1 MQHDEVIWTTLNQHF
16 CAFKV
21 TTDRATFC
29 RQKYNVSGLC
39 NRSSCPLANSRY
51 GTILDRGGTLVLHI
65 KTIERAH
72 SPKNLWQRL
81 KLSKSYTK
89 ALAQIDAAMAHWPPF
104 LIHKAKQRLTKM
116 TQFNLRKRKLLAGA
130 ARTVAVPIKQK
141 TERRDAARERK
152 ASKAAKLDNAIEAEL
167 LNRLKSGAYGD
178 IYNFPRKQYE
188 RALGAEGEA
197 DGEEEAED
205 ESGDETEESEDEADG
220 DEFEANLESSDEDDS
235 EEEEIEY
242 EEEEESEG
250 SEDSGSDG
258 VGGRPAPAAGAARG
272 RHDRSRLSTDG
283 GDDSDASGSGS
294 GTSGRDSG
302 SGSDDSDSSGGADV
316 VGVRSGGS
324 GAAPGAGR
332 EVVADLED
340 PPAGSEDVFAFDDG
354 SDMEAA
360 VADAGGD
367 ERAALRLR
375 SRKRLAAAAPGTT
388 AAAPRR
394 GGGAA
399 SSAAAD
405 AAAAIAGAAS
415 PPASRLRQ
423 SKRVRFSAGN
433 GGDGCGAVC
442 SGGDCEAP
450 AAAAAAADGA
460 SAATPR
466 RSTRRAT
473 PRRVRPPRP
482 AAPDA
487 GVRVEVE
494 VETERGETVWE
505 AAGV

>member
-116 TQFNLRKRKLLAGA
+116 TQYNLRKRKLLAGA

-188 RALGAEGEA
+188 RALGADGVA

-205 ESGDETEESEDEADG
+205 ESGEETEESEDAAEG
-220 DEFEANLESSDEDDS
+220 DEFEADLESSEEDDS
-235 EEEEIEY
+235 QEEELEY
-242 EEEEESEG
+242 EEEEESE
-250 SEDSGSDG
+250 
-258 VGGRPAPAAGAARG
+258 
-272 RHDRSRLSTDG
+272 
-283 GDDSDASGSGS
+283 
-294 GTSGRDSG
+294 
-302 SGSDDSDSSGGADV
+302 
-316 VGVRSGGS
+316 
-324 GAAPGAGR
+324 
-332 EVVADLED
+332 
-340 PPAGSEDVFAFDDG
+340 
-354 SDMEAA
+354 
-360 VADAGGD
+360 
-367 ERAALRLR
+367 
-375 SRKRLAAAAPGTT
+375 
-388 AAAPRR
+388 
-394 GGGAA
+394 
-399 SSAAAD
+399 
-405 AAAAIAGAAS
+405 
-415 PPASRLRQ
+415 
-423 SKRVRFSAGN
+423 
-433 GGDGCGAVC
+433 
-442 SGGDCEAP
+442 
-450 AAAAAAADGA
+450 
-460 SAATPR
+460 
-466 RSTRRAT
+466 
-473 PRRVRPPRP
+473 
-482 AAPDA
+482 
-487 GVRVEVE
+487 
-494 VETERGETVWE
+494 
-505 AAGV
+505 